1 MDLMKA
7 LRLSKTSRAALVGSG
22 GKTTAMFQ
30 LARDYGSRVIV
41 TTTTHLALEQLKLA
55 DQHFTAEKE
64 SDLPGPG
71 QKISGDVLLFSG
83 PQAETDRVKGP
94 DPKILNKLADLA
106 DQWECPLLI
115 EADGARQLPIK
126 APGAHEPPVPDF
138 INAVIVLVG
147 LSGLGKPLDALSVHR
162 PGLFSKLVDL
172 PEGSELTSKHLV
184 AALISPQGG
193 LKNIPPAARKI
204 LLINKID
211 CFPNWRTFH
220 DHMPVLLKYFNAV
233 GFTVLEDQ
241 MLLEL
246 HERIAGIVLAA
257 GGSTRFGTPKQLL
270 DWHGKPLVRH
280 VAETALEGGLSPVL
294 VITGADQEDISC
306 ELKGLPVKAVYNP
319 DWELGQGTSVKK
331 GIEFL
336 SKNVGAAVFLLVDQP
351 FIPPELLMKLRKAHA
366 IKRAPIIQPEVN
378 GDRVNPVL
386 FDQGVFPELL
396 HLKGDTGGRVLFN
409 AYTPR
414 TIPWDDDLI
423 KRDIDTLEDYE
434 ELRSVG
440 E

>member
-1 MDLMKA
+1 MDLVKA
-7 LRLSKTSRAALVGSG
+7 LRLSKTTRAALVGSG

-55 DQHFTAEKE
+55 DQHFTVEKE
-64 SDLPGPG
+64 SDLPKLVH
-71 QKISGDVLLFSG
+71 KISGDILLFSG

-106 DQWECPLLI
+106 DQWVCPLLI

-138 INAVIVLVG
+138 INAVIILVG
-147 LSGLGKPLDALSVHR
+147 LSGLGKPLDAMSVHR
-162 PGLFSKLVDL
+162 PGLFSKLVGL
-172 PEGSELTSKHLV
+172 PEGSELTSQNLV
-184 AALISPQGG
+184 TALTSPQGG

-204 LLINKID
+204 LLINQID
-211 CFPNWRTFH
+211 CFPNWRIFH
-220 DHMPVLLKYFNAV
+220 DHMPVLLKYFHAV

-294 VITGADQEDISC
+294 VITGADQEDISS
-306 ELKGLPVKAVYNP
+306 ELIGLPVEAVYNP

-331 GIEFL
+331 GIESL

-351 FIPPELLMKLRKAHA
+351 FITPELLEKLRKAHVS
-366 IKRAPIIQPEVN
+366 KRAPIIQPEVN

-396 HLKGDTGGRVLFN
+396 HLKGDAGGRVLFN
-409 AYTPR
+409 AYTAR
-414 TIPWDDDLI
+414 TISWDDNLI
-423 KRDIDTLEDYE
+423 KKDIDTLEDYQ

>member
-1 MDLMKA
+1 MDLVTA
-7 LRLSKTSRAALVGSG
+7 LRLSKTTRAALVGSG

-30 LARDYGSRVIV
+30 LARDFGTRVII

-55 DQHFTAEKE
+55 DQHFTVEKE
-64 SDLPGPG
+64 SDLPEPE
-71 QKISGDVLLFSG
+71 QKLSGDILLFSG
-83 PQAETDRVKGP
+83 PQTETDRVKGP
-94 DPKILNKLADLA
+94 DHKILNSLAELA
-106 DQWECPLLI
+106 EQWECPLLI

-126 APGAHEPPVPDF
+126 APGTHEPPVPDF
-138 INAVIVLVG
+138 VNVVIVLVG
-147 LSGLGKPLDALSVHR
+147 LSGLSKPLDSLSVHR
-162 PGLFSKLVDL
+162 PRLFSKLVGL
-172 PEGSELTSKHLV
+172 PEGSELTSQHLV
-184 AALISPQGG
+184 TALTSPQGG

-204 LLINKID
+204 LLINQID
-211 CFPNWRTFH
+211 SFPNWRTFH
-220 DHMPVLLKYFNAV
+220 DHMPVLLKYFHAV
-233 GFTVLEDQ
+233 GFAVLEDQ
-241 MLLEL
+241 MLLEF

-280 VAETALEGGLSPVL
+280 VVETALEGSLSPVL
-294 VITGADQEDISC
+294 VITGTDHEDISS
-306 ELKGLPVKAVYNP
+306 ELKGLPVEVVYNA

-351 FIPPELLMKLRKAHA
+351 FIPPELLKKLRKAHV

-386 FDQGVFPELL
+386 FDQGVFPELQ
-396 HLKGDTGGRVLFN
+396 HLKGDTGGRALFS
-409 AYTPR
+409 AYPPR
-414 TIPWDDDLI
+414 SIPWEDNLI
-423 KRDIDTLEDYE
+423 KRDIDTLEDYN
-434 ELRSVG
+434 ELRSMG